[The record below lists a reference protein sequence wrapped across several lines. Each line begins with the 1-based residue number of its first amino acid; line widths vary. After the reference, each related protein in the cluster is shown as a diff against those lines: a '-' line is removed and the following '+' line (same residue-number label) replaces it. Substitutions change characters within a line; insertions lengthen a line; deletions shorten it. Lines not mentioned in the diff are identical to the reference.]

1 MVNCGLRFNV
11 HYAAEL
17 YKQQNT
23 MNDAGV
29 WK

>member
-1 MVNCGLRFNV
+1 MKLTITRFNV